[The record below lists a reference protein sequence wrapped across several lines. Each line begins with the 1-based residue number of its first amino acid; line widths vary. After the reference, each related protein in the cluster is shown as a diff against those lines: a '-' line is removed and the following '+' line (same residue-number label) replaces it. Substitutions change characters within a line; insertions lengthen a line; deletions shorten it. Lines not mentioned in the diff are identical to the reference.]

1 LHLEYHQTRFDQT
14 RRTLFTCQ
22 EPIALARAIIPPCR
36 GVFRV
41 RVEYRETITRID
53 YRAYEPTPIR
63 TIALVESPLAYDY
76 KYCDREALNLLK
88 RDDADEVL
96 IVCHGELKD
105 TTIANIALWI
115 DGEWKT
121 PLRPLLEGTTRARLL
136 AQGKIKAESLSV
148 GDIQKARKFAIM
160 NALRG
165 FEILEN
171 VCVKD

>member
-1 LHLEYHQTRFDQT
+1 LEYHQARFDQT
-14 RRTLFTCQ
+14 RRELFTCK
-22 EPIALARAIIPPCR
+22 EPIMLAEALIPPCQ
-36 GVFRV
+36 GIFRV

-53 YRAYEPTPIR
+53 YRVYEPTPIR
-63 TIALVESPLAYDY
+63 TIALVESKLEYGY

-96 IVCHGELKD
+96 IVHEGELKD

-115 DGEWKT
+115 EGEWKT
-121 PLRPLLEGTTRARLL
+121 PLRPLLQGTTRARLL
-136 AQGKIKAESLSV
+136 AQGKIKAEKLSV
-148 GDIQKARKFAIM
+148 DDIQKARKFAIM